1 MSTTIGDL
9 VDRTF
14 REYLEPMDDIVS
26 YTTVS
31 NSDLLDDG
39 VTTGL
44 TDTATEVTFNGDLL
58 SVEEEDALDAG
69 TIIEI
74 GQELMLCRDLN
85 AVTNTVTVTRGVR
98 GTTAAEHAQGSLIK
112 IAPPFP
118 RKNVFDA
125 VVDQIKN
132 LFPTLFAVET
142 INVTS
147 GSGYVLLG
155 SYDAPGTNN
164 YLVSVLKAISQY
176 TDFSS
181 GSDQT
186 GVIFQPVSV
195 QMLQLPNPF
204 TYTDSGGTERTI
216 TYTTGPNQV
225 NALQFYNIDQ
235 GHTCYITFKKKFVE
249 PTSEVTTLATVG
261 LEDEYEP
268 IIMAGVAAHMMS
280 GRDIP
285 SATTDYITDQMAAS
299 VYPVGSSNS
308 IRNSLLQ
315 YQQLLITQARKYLRA
330 KYPEAVEINGVNAGV
345 Q

>member
-1 MSTTIGDL
+1 MSTTIGNL
-9 VDRTF
+9 VDRTY
-14 REYLEPMDDIVS
+14 REYLEPMEDLVS
-26 YTTVS
+26 YTTLETGM
-31 NSDLLDDG
+31 N
-39 VTTGL
+39 TTV
-44 TDTATEVTFNGDLL
+44 TEVVFDGDLL
-58 SVEEEDALDAG
+58 SVEEEDALDTG

-74 GQELMLCRDLN
+74 GQELMLCKDLN
-85 AVTNTVTVTRGVR
+85 AVTNTITVTRGAR
-98 GTTAAEHAQGSLIK
+98 GTTAATHTAGDLIK

-142 INVTS
+142 VNVTS
-147 GSGYVLLG
+147 GAGYVLLG

-195 QMLQLPNPF
+195 QMIQLPNPF
-204 TYTDSGGTERTI
+204 TYTDDNGTERTI

-225 NALQFYNIDQ
+225 NALQFYSIDQ

-249 PTSEVTTLATVG
+249 PTAESDTLTTIG

-268 IIMAGVAAHMMS
+268 IIMAGVAAQLIS
-280 GRDIP
+280 GKDIP
-285 SATTDYITDQMAAS
+285 AATTDYISDQMAINNF
-299 VYPVGSSNS
+299 PVGSANS
-308 IRNSLLQ
+308 VRNSLLQ
-315 YQQLLITQARKYLRA
+315 YQQLLLTQARKYLRA
-330 KYPEAVEINGVNAGV
+330 QYPEAMEINGVNIGI

>member
-26 YTTVS
+26 YTT
-31 NSDLLDDG
+31 L
-39 VTTGL
+39 TGAV
-44 TDTATEVTFNGDLL
+44 DSSATSIAYNGDLL

-69 TIIEI
+69 AIIEI
-74 GQELMLCRDLN
+74 GQELMICTDLN
-85 AVTNTVTVTRGVR
+85 AVANTITVTRGAR
-98 GTTAAEHAQGSLIK
+98 GTTATSHSIGDLIK

-118 RKNVFDA
+118 RKVVFDA

-142 INVTS
+142 QSVQSSN
-147 GSGYVLLG
+147 GYTLLG
-155 SYDAPGTNN
+155 TYDSPGTNN
-164 YLVSVLKAISQY
+164 YLVSVLKAISQF
-176 TDFSS
+176 TDFSA

-186 GVIFQPVSV
+186 GVVFNPVSV
-195 QMLQLPNPF
+195 QMIQLPNPF
-204 TYTDSGGTERTI
+204 TYVDDTATERTI

-225 NALQFYNIDQ
+225 NALQFFNIDQ
-235 GHTCYITFKKKFVE
+235 GHTCYVTVKKKFVE
-249 PTSEVTTLATVG
+249 PTAETDTLATVG

-285 SATTDYITDQMAAS
+285 TATADYITDQMGTS
-299 VYPVGSSNS
+299 NFPVNSATS

-315 YQQLLITQARKYLRA
+315 YQRALIQQARKDLRA
-330 KYPEAVEINGVNAGV
+330 RYPEPVTVNKIAYT
-345 Q
+345 